1 VKTISDAWGKAVHE
15 KSKRAVLGLVLFKTC
30 LACLCYSIIIGDSFS
45 QIFASLGVSPGICSR
60 SNVIVGLSGLFIFP
74 LCSLKNLDALK
85 YTSILGLL
93 GTLYTSLFMLLRYLD
108 GSYAPGGRYY
118 AVISPV
124 LRPSFGDHTVQHSS
138 YAVFILMS
146 MISTA
151 YVAHYNAPRFLTELK
166 EPSMRNYNRVIAAG
180 FGISFAMYMLVM
192 WVGFLTFGQSS
203 TGFILNNYATN
214 DVLATIARVSIGA
227 GILCGYPLTF
237 TALRDGFLDLVG
249 VHRPQQR
256 DVLLLPVTAGILAL
270 ITAVALVVKNVGSV
284 VGFSGALIGATLI
297 FVMPAVMNICNMK
310 SEYSRNM
317 STAYQQ
323 KHQLSIKRILE
334 YLLNVFMAISGIA
347 IAVVGVKVNTAKH

>member
-1 VKTISDAWGKAVHE
+1 
-15 KSKRAVLGLVLFKTC
+15 
-30 LACLCYSIIIGDSFS
+30 
-45 QIFASLGVSPGICSR
+45 
-60 SNVIVGLSGLFIFP
+60 
-74 LCSLKNLDALK
+74 
-85 YTSILGLL
+85 
-93 GTLYTSLFMLLRYLD
+93 
-108 GSYAPGGRYY
+108 
-118 AVISPV
+118 
-124 LRPSFGDHTVQHSS
+124 
-138 YAVFILMS
+138 MS

-317 STAYQQ
+317 STTYQQ